1 MFGRVRCH
9 AFRARPLPLSDDP
22 GHPCAADLVCSN
34 RLQGWLYLLLGLAHG
49 GEGGSSWA
57 VQNTPSVFAYGC
69 VKVAVCVN
77 GSCDE
82 GSAYRI
88 FQRKKGKSFSRDEIL
103 GSVEAQ
109 GTVGALLPP
118 SLRPRP
124 FLPSSLT
131 FRSPS
136 LPPFHVSPHFI
147 SVTYWIR
154 HAS

>member
-49 GEGGSSWA
+49 GGGGRAGLRRITRLSS
-57 VQNTPSVFAYGC
+57 QNGC

-88 FQRKKGKSFSRDEIL
+88 FQRKKEKSFSRDEIL

-118 SLRPRP
+118 SALG
-124 FLPSSLT
+124 PSSLLL
-131 FRSPS
+131 S
-136 LPPFHVSPHFI
+136 LSDLLHFLLSRVSPHFI
-147 SVTYWIR
+147 SVTYCIR